1 MLALLQL
8 TVFLAVVGA
17 APAPLPAPAPA
28 PVQVV
33 YTGEEGCACPT
44 QLGYQLNVPSPSK
57 PKKYEGGE
65 YGYRIEKPVQTK
77 AKISYSFDFTV
88 EQPRTPPPP
97 KTKPAKLYAKVDRVT
112 VNKSGAST
120 HIDPAIT
127 TMSYVHLPI
136 FLPLDCRAQQKE
148 SCSCSS
154 CAAKPRYVLQ
164 QSHPQQQQSNAN
176 AIRRRRDLSSHGALL
191 RKRLLR
197 HQQMQERPPRY
208 VKYYHKD
215 LAAQQRQ
222 EQQQQQQ
229 KMRLFGLLPQSE
241 VEAQSAAKLKRKTPK
256 KTPAVSSGSGKRWL
270 GLGRRLSK
278 RDIKGEYDLLEQE
291 RANIDLT
298 APEIIQFMPETL
310 NPDFKR
316 GQCHMNCGAIT
327 APAPPP
333 EDADGSTE
341 QPEQQSELPREQ
353 PVEQPSL
360 LNSIPTKRS
369 ALGYYPQ
376 QQIPSPL
383 SGIYKEYKF
392 VDDSQLRTLLSTTS
406 VPDPLEQNSTPLQF
420 AGDLES
426 VSRRN
431 YRAPRVLAAGN
442 VGGGYPVEHVADT
455 QLDSI
460 ISGIVYQ
467 HPEYVDADPQYGGT
481 LVDPEPVQ
489 KKQTTDFLKKL
500 IDGRLGGWGFDTATE
515 PEAAVRADYSTKPSK
530 TYGFNSRT
538 HDGYSVDTYNVP
550 PISDY
555 LRAWF

>member
-1 MLALLQL
+1 MNISI
-8 TVFLAVVGA
+8 
-17 APAPLPAPAPA
+17 PLSL
-28 PVQVV
+28 
-33 YTGEEGCACPT
+33 Y
-44 QLGYQLNVPSPSK
+44 LSP
-57 PKKYEGGE
+57 
-65 YGYRIEKPVQTK
+65 
-77 AKISYSFDFTV
+77 
-88 EQPRTPPPP
+88 
-97 KTKPAKLYAKVDRVT
+97 
-112 VNKSGAST
+112 
-120 HIDPAIT
+120 
-127 TMSYVHLPI
+127 
-136 FLPLDCRAQQKE
+136 LPLDCRAQQKE

-154 CAAKPRYVLQ
+154 CTGGGNPRYVLQ
-164 QSHPQQQQSNAN
+164 QQSNAQQTSAN
-176 AIRRRRDLSSHGALL
+176 AIRRRRDLRSHGALM

-215 LAAQQRQ
+215 LTAQEQH
-222 EQQQQQQ
+222 QQQQQQ
-229 KMRLFGLLPQSE
+229 KMRLFGLVPQSE
-241 VEAQSAAKLKRKTPK
+241 NQGTQEMTSGKLKRKTK
-256 KTPAVSSGSGKRWL
+256 KTPALSSGSGKRWL
-270 GLGRRLSK
+270 GLGRRLTK
-278 RDIKGEYDLLEQE
+278 RDIKGEYDLLEQD
-291 RANIDLT
+291 RAKIDLT

-316 GQCHMNCGAIT
+316 GPCHMSCGAIT
-327 APAPPP
+327 ATAPP
-333 EDADGSTE
+333 EDASGGSTE
-341 QPEQQSELPREQ
+341 QTAEQQSELPESTDG
-353 PVEQPSL
+353 PTL
-360 LNSIPTKRS
+360 LNSIPTKRA

-431 YRAPRVLAAGN
+431 YRAPRVLAAD

-467 HPEYVDADPQYGGT
+467 HPEYVDPGSQYGGT

-515 PEAAVRADYSTKPSK
+515 PESAVRADYSTKPSK

>member
-1 MLALLQL
+1 M
-8 TVFLAVVGA
+8 F
-17 APAPLPAPAPA
+17 
-28 PVQVV
+28 
-33 YTGEEGCACPT
+33 
-44 QLGYQLNVPSPSK
+44 
-57 PKKYEGGE
+57 
-65 YGYRIEKPVQTK
+65 
-77 AKISYSFDFTV
+77 ISQS
-88 EQPRTPPPP
+88 
-97 KTKPAKLYAKVDRVT
+97 
-112 VNKSGAST
+112 
-120 HIDPAIT
+120 
-127 TMSYVHLPI
+127 
-136 FLPLDCRAQQKE
+136 LPLLPTSDCRAQQKE

-164 QSHPQQQQSNAN
+164 QSNPQQQQSSEAN

-215 LAAQQRQ
+215 LAAQQ
-222 EQQQQQQ
+222 QQQ
-229 KMRLFGLLPQSE
+229 KMRLFGLVPQGA
-241 VEAQSAAKLKRKTPK
+241 EADASSAKLKRKTPK
-256 KTPAVSSGSGKRWL
+256 KTAAVSSGSGKRWL

-298 APEIIQFMPETL
+298 APEIIQFMPEAL

-316 GQCHMNCGAIT
+316 GPCHMNCGAIT
-327 APAPPP
+327 ATAPPP
-333 EDADGSTE
+333 EAANGSTE
-341 QPEQQSELPREQ
+341 QPEQQSELPQQMPQEQ
-353 PVEQPSL
+353 AMEQPSL
-360 LNSIPTKRS
+360 LNSIPTKRA

-467 HPEYVDADPQYGGT
+467 HPEYVDPDPQYGGT